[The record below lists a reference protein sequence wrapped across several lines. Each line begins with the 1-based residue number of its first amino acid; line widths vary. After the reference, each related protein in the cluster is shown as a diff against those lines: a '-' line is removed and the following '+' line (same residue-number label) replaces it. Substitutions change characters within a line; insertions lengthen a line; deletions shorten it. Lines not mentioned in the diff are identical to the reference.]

1 MPLLSN
7 TNLFPV
13 FRSISLAFTTA
24 AIRINLWWNAQYV
37 PETVPGDWH
46 TILLI
51 LRATLHFPDA
61 GSEMLNDLPEVAL
74 SVRSRIEAHPG
85 QSGSRSCALI
95 AVPQGVSWLTYSGC
109 LLSNSCLLMYHFILE
124 SQKGAHYYPSSAC
137 SL

>member
-7 TNLFPV
+7 TNRFPV

-51 LRATLHFPDA
+51 LRATLHFTDA

-74 SVRSRIEAHPG
+74 SARSRIEAHPG
-85 QSGSRSCALI
+85 QCGSRSGALI
-95 AVPQGVSWLTYSGC
+95 AVPHRCFLTHVPRVPVIE
-109 LLSNSCLLMYHFILE
+109 LLLINVPFYFGKL
-124 SQKGAHYYPSSAC
+124 KRC
-137 SL
+137 SLLPK